1 MILKCLCHNNIK
13 EAVLVK
19 GHVDKD
25 ICIGCGLC
33 PDICPEVF
41 RMDEDGKAIAA
52 DAKIPD
58 DVIDSAKEA
67 EEQCPVEAI
76 KIE

>member
-1 MILKCLCHNNIK
+1 MR
-13 EAVLVK
+13 A
-19 GHVDKD
+19 HVDKD

-41 RMDEDGKAIAA
+41 SMDDDGKAIASA
-52 DAKIPD
+52 EEIPE

-67 EEQCPVEAI
+67 EESCPVEAI
-76 KIE
+76 KIEE